1 MKKIILVLAITL
13 GVWSCA
19 TISPQYRQGAKAE
32 MNKQWEEAISY
43 YEKASL
49 ENPKEPAYRMALE
62 RAKFGASLFY
72 LREAR
77 RLAASGKKDEAKAEY
92 VKALAFNPRDT
103 VIAKEVQ
110 ALMAPPPKEAEGKP
124 GKIEFPIKLKTKE
137 DKVELKVPAETSL
150 RSIFLGLGKKS
161 GISFVFDET
170 FRDVPFTA
178 DFSEQSVEQTVRS
191 LCLASRNFYRIVDER
206 TVLIVPDNPMK
217 RMQYEVNCIKTFYLS
232 NVAAQDMQTAL
243 SSMLRSTTKVPNIIF
258 DKNLNSITIR
268 DTPQTVELAEKLI
281 KVWDKAKGE
290 VVIDLEIMEVSRL
303 KLRQLGISFGDS
315 MLSARYG
322 GTDTTSTDTSG
333 STATTTAGT
342 GWFNLKSLNFA
353 DAANFAIS
361 LPTSYLQLLESDA
374 DTKIIA
380 QPRLRGVSDADM
392 KHLVGQKIPIPQT
405 IFSPFAAGGI
415 AQQPIT
421 NFQQQDVGIDIKIK
435 PTVHLEREVTLDLE
449 IKVTSVGGKGYADIP
464 IISTREIKNTLRL
477 KDGETNLL
485 AGLLKDEERK
495 SLKGIPG
502 LMSIPILGR
511 IFSAEDTTL
520 EQTDVILTITPYIVR
535 SVAPTAEDSKALW
548 VDVESVAAEGG
559 GGGLLED
566 DLMGRNI
573 DAREAQ
579 RLLQARRQ
587 QELGSNQI
595 LLSPAN
601 FEAPA
606 NQEIRIAVNVRSDQD
621 IGNMSLTINY
631 NPQQLNLKDVTE
643 GSMARQLG
651 QKPAF
656 LKNIDNNGGVCT
668 IGFSSPEAGK
678 GVKGNA
684 TLATL
689 LFQTKNPGE
698 SMITVGSLSVI
709 SASGTA
715 INLQTTQS
723 RVVVR

>member
-1 MKKIILVLAITL
+1 MKKIILVLAIAL

-19 TISPQYRQGAKAE
+19 TISPQYRLGAKAE

-49 ENPKEPAYRMALE
+49 ENPKEPAYRLALM
-62 RAKFGASLFY
+62 RAKIGASLFH
-72 LREAR
+72 LQEAR

-103 VIAKEVQ
+103 AIAKEVQ

-124 GKIEFPIKLKTKE
+124 EKIEFPIKLKTKE

-178 DFSEQSVEQTVRS
+178 DFSEQTVEQTVRS
-191 LCLASRNFYRIVDER
+191 LCLGSRNFYRIVDER
-206 TVLIVPDNPMK
+206 TVLIIPDNPMK
-217 RMQYEVNCIKTFYLS
+217 RMQYEVTCIKTFYLS

-258 DKNLNSITIR
+258 DKNLNSLTIR

-281 KVWDKAKGE
+281 RIWDKAKGE

-303 KLRQLGISFGDS
+303 KLRQLGISFGDN
-315 MLSARYG
+315 MLGARYG
-322 GTDTTSTDTSG
+322 GTDTTTDTSG
-333 STATTTAGT
+333 STTTTSGT
-342 GWFNLKSLNFA
+342 GWFNLKSINFA

-361 LPTSYLQLLESDA
+361 LPISYLQLLESDA

-405 IFSPFAAGGI
+405 VFSPFAAGGI
-415 AQQPIT
+415 AQQPVT
-421 NFQQQDVGIDIKIK
+421 SFQQQDVGIDIKIK
-435 PTVHLEREVTLDLE
+435 PTVHLEGDVTLDLE
-449 IKVTSVGGKGYADIP
+449 IKVTSLGGTGYADIP
-464 IISTREIKNTLRL
+464 IISTREIKNTIRL

-511 IFSAEDTTL
+511 IFSSEDTTL

-535 SVAPTAEDSKALW
+535 SVSPSAEDSKPLW
-548 VDVESVAAEGG
+548 VDVESAAAEGG
-559 GGGLLED
+559 GGGVLED
-566 DLMGRNI
+566 DLMGRNF

-579 RLLQARRQ
+579 RLLQTRRQ
-587 QELGSNQI
+587 QDLGSNQI

-643 GSMARQLG
+643 GSMGRQLG

-698 SMITVGSLSVI
+698 SVITVGGLTAI
-709 SASGTA
+709 SASGQA
-715 INLQTTQS
+715 ISLRTTSS

>member
-1 MKKIILVLAITL
+1 
-13 GVWSCA
+13 
-19 TISPQYRQGAKAE
+19 
-32 MNKQWEEAISY
+32 
-43 YEKASL
+43 
-49 ENPKEPAYRMALE
+49 
-62 RAKFGASLFY
+62 
-72 LREAR
+72 
-77 RLAASGKKDEAKAEY
+77 
-92 VKALAFNPRDT
+92 
-103 VIAKEVQ
+103 
-110 ALMAPPPKEAEGKP
+110 
-124 GKIEFPIKLKTKE
+124 
-137 DKVELKVPAETSL
+137 
-150 RSIFLGLGKKS
+150 
-161 GISFVFDET
+161 
-170 FRDVPFTA
+170 
-178 DFSEQSVEQTVRS
+178 
-191 LCLASRNFYRIVDER
+191 
-206 TVLIVPDNPMK
+206 
-217 RMQYEVNCIKTFYLS
+217 
-232 NVAAQDMQTAL
+232 
-243 SSMLRSTTKVPNIIF
+243 
-258 DKNLNSITIR
+258 
-268 DTPQTVELAEKLI
+268 
-281 KVWDKAKGE
+281 
-290 VVIDLEIMEVSRL
+290 
-303 KLRQLGISFGDS
+303 
-315 MLSARYG
+315 
-322 GTDTTSTDTSG
+322 
-333 STATTTAGT
+333 
-342 GWFNLKSLNFA
+342 
-353 DAANFAIS
+353 
-361 LPTSYLQLLESDA
+361 
-374 DTKIIA
+374 
-380 QPRLRGVSDADM
+380 
-392 KHLVGQKIPIPQT
+392 LVGQKIPIPQT

-656 LKNIDNNGGVCT
+656 LKNIDNNSGICT
-668 IGFSSPEAGK
+668 LGFSSPEAGK